1 MIKVLIVDNELLAG
15 VRIER
20 LLAAMQNIIFVGQAT
35 CGTKAVAMVA
45 AQTPDIILMKTPMLE
60 MDRNSFPQFFSQT
73 DSSPVVVFCPTLD
86 QFDSGSQKDTLI
98 DAMLNACK
106 GLHSQRRAMA
116 AGVRSYLNVHSYQ
129 GVDSVPV
136 EQICLL
142 KADQKYVRAYTADA
156 DFIINE
162 TLKGLEQEFTHLFV
176 RIHRNALVAKNAIQS
191 IRRDEG
197 RILAI
202 LKDIEIQPEIS
213 RRLEPKL
220 RKLTSQL

>member
-1 MIKVLIVDNELLAG
+1 MVKVLIVDNELLAG

-20 LLAAMQNIIFVGQAT
+20 LLAAMQNITFVGQAT
-35 CGTKAVAMVA
+35 SGTKAVAMVA
-45 AQTPDIILMKTPMLE
+45 EQTPDIILMKTPMLD
-60 MDRNSFPQFFSQT
+60 MDRTAFPQFFNRA
-73 DSSPVVVFCPTLD
+73 DSNPVVVFCPILD
-86 QFDSGSQKDTLI
+86 QFDSSQKKDTLI
-98 DAMLNACK
+98 DAILNACK
-106 GLHSQRRAMA
+106 GVHSQRRATA
-116 AGVRSYLNVHSYQ
+116 AGARSHLYVYSYQ
-129 GVDSVPV
+129 GIDSAPV
-136 EQICLL
+136 EQIRLL
-142 KADQKYVRAYTADA
+142 KADQKYVRAYTANT

-162 TLKGLEQEFTHLFV
+162 TLKGLEQEFAHLFV

>member
-15 VRIER
+15 VRTER

-35 CGTKAVAMVA
+35 SGTKAVAMVA

-60 MDRNSFPQFFSQT
+60 MDRNSFSQLFNQA
-73 DSSPVVVFCPTLD
+73 DFNPVVVFCPTLNH
-86 QFDSGSQKDTLI
+86 FDSGSQKYTLI
-98 DAMLNACK
+98 DAILNVCK
-106 GLHSQRRAMA
+106 YVHSQRSRMA
-116 AGVRSYLNVHSYQ
+116 VTARSHLYVYSSQ
-129 GVDSVPV
+129 GIDSVPV
-136 EQICLL
+136 EQIRLF

-162 TLKGLEQEFTHLFV
+162 TLKGLEQEFAHLFV
-176 RIHRNALVAKNAIQS
+176 RIHRNALVAKDTIQS
-191 IRRDEG
+191 IRRDDG
-197 RILAI
+197 RTLAI